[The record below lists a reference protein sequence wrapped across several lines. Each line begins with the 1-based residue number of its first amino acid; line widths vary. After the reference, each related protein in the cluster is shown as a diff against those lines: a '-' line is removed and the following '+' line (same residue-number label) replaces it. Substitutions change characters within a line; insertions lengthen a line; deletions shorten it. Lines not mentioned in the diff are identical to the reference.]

1 MRFEGLEKTINKLD
15 NDIEA
20 LRRVKQYL
28 SNKDEIS
35 EVSDELNKER
45 QVYADELYLSDA
57 AVYPDCIELITGLLD
72 KEIGKEEQ
80 LELLE
85 KIKEIHGRKSPN
97 VSKKSHGLNAWL
109 KFLDVNCEWVE
120 NSNTDWSTLI
130 IKGYV
135 PRVNNSSNN

>member
-28 SNKDEIS
+28 SNKDEIN
-35 EVSDELNKER
+35 EVSDLLNKER
-45 QVYADELYLSDA
+45 QVYADELYLGDA
-57 AVYPDCIELITGLLD
+57 AVYPDCIELIKELMD
-72 KEIGKEEQ
+72 KELGKEQQ

-109 KFLDVNCEWVE
+109 KFLDINCEWVE
-120 NSNTDWSTLI
+120 NSNTDWSALI

>member
-135 PRVNNSSNN
+135 PRVNNSSN

>member
-35 EVSDELNKER
+35 EVSDLLNKER
-45 QVYADELYLSDA
+45 QVHADELYLTDA
-57 AVYPDCIELITGLLD
+57 AVYPDCIELITGLMD
-72 KEIGKEEQ
+72 KKLGKEEQ

-109 KFLDVNCEWVE
+109 KFLDVQSEWIE
-120 NSNTDWSTLI
+120 NANTDWSALI
-130 IKGYV
+130 IKGYT
-135 PRVNNSSNN
+135 PRINNSSN

>member
-28 SNKDEIS
+28 SNKDEIN
-35 EVSDELNKER
+35 EVSDLLNKER
-45 QVYADELYLSDA
+45 QVYADELYLGDA
-57 AVYPDCIELITGLLD
+57 VVYTECIEFITGLVN
-72 KEIGKEEQ
+72 KELGKEEQ

-109 KFLDVNCEWVE
+109 KFLDVQCEWIE
-120 NSNTDWSTLI
+120 HSNSDWSILI
-130 IKGYV
+130 IKGYT
-135 PRVNNSSNN
+135 PRINKSNN

>member
-28 SNKDEIS
+28 SNKDEIN
-35 EVSDELNKER
+35 EVSDLLNKER

-130 IKGYV
+130 IKGYI
-135 PRVNNSSNN
+135 PRVTN